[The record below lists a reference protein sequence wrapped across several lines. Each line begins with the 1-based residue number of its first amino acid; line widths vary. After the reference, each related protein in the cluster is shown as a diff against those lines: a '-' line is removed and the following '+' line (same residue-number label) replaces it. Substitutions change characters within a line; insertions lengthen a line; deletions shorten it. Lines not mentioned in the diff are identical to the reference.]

1 MEVFTN
7 WNTYLTQS
15 MKILRWMSQNG
26 NKMREVINIS
36 YTFANEVVDQSEI
49 AFNIAANTLEDPN
62 IRTLI
67 GMTGSVLWTTILN
80 KMNV

>member
-1 MEVFTN
+1 MESLTN

-26 NKMREVINIS
+26 NKMREIINIS
-36 YTFANEVVDQSEI
+36 YKFANEVVDQSEI

-80 KMNV
+80 KINV